1 LTFLTTFGQTWAEGF
16 EFIVCMTMTK
26 HYKEV
31 NLEDTWQILLKVVS
45 NKMLIIQYMMFS
57 LVVKTRELFGCA
69 AAGVFISNISD
80 AQNVYYNT
88 SIIASVCELR
98 ANIKNIT

>member
-1 LTFLTTFGQTWAEGF
+1 
-16 EFIVCMTMTK
+16 
-26 HYKEV
+26 
-31 NLEDTWQILLKVVS
+31 
-45 NKMLIIQYMMFS
+45 MFS